1 MAGMSDDRGERARA
15 AETMR
20 SAPALRAGFALC
32 ELTLREL
39 WTAQVALGGMLS
51 EDELRETL
59 ELRREPTWAEHDVV
73 AAALNEWFT
82 ERGQDHPVAYS
93 EELRS
98 ETPDGP

>member
-1 MAGMSDDRGERARA
+1 MSDDGGDRARA

-20 SAPALRAGFALC
+20 SAPAPALRAGFALC
-32 ELTLREL
+32 ELSLRDL
-39 WTAQVALGGMLS
+39 WTAQVALGGMLG
-51 EDELRETL
+51 EDELREIL

-93 EELRS
+93 EELRG
-98 ETPDGP
+98 DGPEGP